1 MPVAKVI
8 GSAIPLKKIFKIHKT
23 VLAVIIK
30 GQSEATSGLIRK
42 DIMDVMQTLK
52 AFEKHEKVTPV

>member
-1 MPVAKVI
+1 
-8 GSAIPLKKIFKIHKT
+8 
-23 VLAVIIK
+23 VIIK